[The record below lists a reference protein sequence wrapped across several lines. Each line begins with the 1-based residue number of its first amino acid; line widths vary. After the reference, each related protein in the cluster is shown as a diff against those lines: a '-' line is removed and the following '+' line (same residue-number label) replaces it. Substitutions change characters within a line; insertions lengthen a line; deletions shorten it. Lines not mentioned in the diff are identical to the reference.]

1 MIGKII
7 LWILLAFLAVLV
19 LALLIPVKVRF
30 SYDQGD
36 LALAVRYGPVK
47 IRLFPPK
54 EEEKKEKPPKKKKEG
69 EKEGKKEKKEKP
81 PKEKKKGK
89 INSDQIL
96 YALETLP
103 PILGRALRRTG
114 RSIHI
119 RPLKAHV
126 LVAGL
131 DPADTALLYGRLE
144 AAVCGGLPVLK
155 RVMRVKE
162 EDIRLY
168 LDFSG
173 ERMDA
178 IVDVGVTLR
187 PGSLVWIMLRA
198 GGSLLKWY
206 LAFQK
211 LASPA
216 PEKEE
221 KDNKENTE
229 HEAA

>member
-96 YALETLP
+96 YP
-103 PILGRALRRTG
+103 PSWAGRCAGRGGASISDLSKPMCWWQVWTRRIRRCCTG
-114 RSIHI
+114 GW
-119 RPLKAHV
+119 RPPCA
-126 LVAGL
+126 
-131 DPADTALLYGRLE
+131 
-144 AAVCGGLPVLK
+144 
-155 RVMRVKE
+155 
-162 EDIRLY
+162 EDC
-168 LDFSG
+168 
-173 ERMDA
+173 
-178 IVDVGVTLR
+178 
-187 PGSLVWIMLRA
+187 PC
-198 GGSLLKWY
+198 
-206 LAFQK
+206 
-211 LASPA
+211 
-216 PEKEE
+216 
-221 KDNKENTE
+221 
-229 HEAA
+229 